1 MATLWLEA
9 TGVISFPLRLFLQ
22 PASFQANE
30 AALYLGADINFPY

>member
-1 MATLWLEA
+1 
-9 TGVISFPLRLFLQ
+9 LFLQ